1 MVLKARHLLCILS
14 ALDGASISDFLSS
27 LLESPSLAKHPVV
40 ERFKLEVPSVLQL
53 LYNCPGTCTSMVESS
68 HKFMTQKYADEVTCL
83 VSKANG
89 WHFNAQHTSAEQLQ
103 AFSLMDMAQQLM
115 IQAPLLWDLL
125 GNLLQADPLLKCHC
139 TKEHGWVPSQ
149 ETTATS
155 LDDRPDTDDEENYW
169 TQLGD
174 SESPDLQGSHGAA
187 QTTPNS
193 SKRQHRTAESHTA
206 LLQIV
211 RTSICM
217 SNYSACIYL

>member
-40 ERFKLEVPSVLQL
+40 ERFRLEVPSVLKL

-89 WHFNAQHTSAEQLQ
+89 WHFSVQHTSAEQLQ
-103 AFSLMDMAQQLM
+103 AFSLENMAQQLM
-115 IQAPLLWDLL
+115 TQAPLLLDLL
-125 GNLLQADPLLKCHC
+125 GNLLQADPLHKRCR
-139 TKEHGWVPSQ
+139 TIPSQ
-149 ETTATS
+149 EATVTT
-155 LDDRPDTDDEENYW
+155 LDDNPDTDDEENYW
-169 TQLGD
+169 TQPGD

-187 QTTPNS
+187 W
-193 SKRQHRTAESHTA
+193 TAS
-206 LLQIV
+206 
-211 RTSICM
+211 
-217 SNYSACIYL
+217 